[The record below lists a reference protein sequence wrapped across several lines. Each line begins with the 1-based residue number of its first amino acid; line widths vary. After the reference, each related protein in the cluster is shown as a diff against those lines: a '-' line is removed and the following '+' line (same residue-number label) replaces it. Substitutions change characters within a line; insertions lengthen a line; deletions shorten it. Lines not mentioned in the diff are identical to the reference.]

1 MNNEFEIKISK
12 VRELLAGR
20 NLDALLVERVSSFA
34 WLTCGAASYVN
45 IADDLGI
52 ASLLITPDHNYLI
65 TNNIEAP
72 RLLQEEDLEK
82 QGWEVLV
89 TQWYSTSNVVSQLT
103 EGLRVG
109 MDGLYQ
115 SGEDLSFDLSRL
127 RADLQPV
134 EQDRLRELCRGCAK
148 SMEEAIFSIKPGM
161 SEYDIAAILAGES
174 YKRGILPIVNL
185 IATDERIYKFRHPLP
200 TEKKMERYAMLVLCG
215 RKYGLVAS
223 LTRLVHFGQL
233 PDDLK
238 QKEIAVAEID
248 ATFIAN
254 TKPGRSLADI
264 FKNAQKKYAD
274 TGYPEEW
281 QLHHQGGPAGYSPR
295 ETIANESNEWI
306 VKNNQAYAWNP
317 SITGTKSEDTI
328 LITGDGF
335 EILTELTDWPI
346 IEVDVQGHS
355 IRRPAIL
362 EIIE

>member
-1 MNNEFEIKISK
+1 
-12 VRELLAGR
+12 
-20 NLDALLVERVSSFA
+20 
-34 WLTCGAASYVN
+34 
-45 IADDLGI
+45 
-52 ASLLITPDHNYLI
+52 
-65 TNNIEAP
+65 
-72 RLLQEEDLEK
+72 
-82 QGWEVLV
+82 
-89 TQWYSTSNVVSQLT
+89 
-103 EGLRVG
+103 
-109 MDGLYQ
+109 
-115 SGEDLSFDLSRL
+115 
-127 RADLQPV
+127 
-134 EQDRLRELCRGCAK
+134 
-148 SMEEAIFSIKPGM
+148 MEEAIFSIKPGM